1 MYANRSAT
9 KYATFHFFCSE
20 VHDYAERRV
29 KLVKD
34 ASVRFILNNQDC
46 VAVKCQTLLLVKIK
60 TKLQESCS
68 MYSRKCFQL
77 NNQDNHPSQL
87 EGDGKI
93 NMQFYRSLVRV

>member
-1 MYANRSAT
+1 MKLSIYTPDGREIIMYANRSAT

-34 ASVRFILNNQDC
+34 ASVRFIFNNQDC

-60 TKLQESCS
+60 TKLQSHVLCILESAFS
-68 MYSRKCFQL
+68 
-77 NNQDNHPSQL
+77 
-87 EGDGKI
+87 
-93 NMQFYRSLVRV
+93 